1 MREKLKL
8 HCDVISGYAFSS
20 SDWKEEGIPVIKIGN
35 ISNGSDIDCDE
46 LQYVDEFFLDKLDPK
61 YHISNGD
68 ILVSLTGSHINQPN
82 SMVGRSCRSLTEK
95 KYLLNQRAGKVI
107 PFDNTDKNYLYYL
120 LSTKAIKYDIANR
133 AYGGANQVNVSPSD
147 IKNIKWEFP
156 LIEKQRKI
164 SGILSKY
171 DELIQNN
178 NKRIIQLEGVAQELY
193 REWFVLFRF
202 PGYEKV
208 TFSKTKMR
216 GWTYGDATTLMFP
229 EKWRLGKLS
238 ELGQFKR
245 GKNITAAQMVDGKIP
260 VISAGITPSGYHN
273 KSNVHG
279 ESLTI
284 SASGANAGYLLYHL
298 DDIWAADCSY
308 YQDKNKLWFVY
319 NTLMFLQPVISNL
332 QCGAAQPHVYPKNIN
347 KIPVIIPE
355 KSLME
360 LYCERV
366 APIYKQIKLLKA
378 TNSNLMDQRD
388 LLLPRLMSDKLEV

>member
-1 MREKLKL
+1 M
-8 HCDVISGYAFSS
+8 
-20 SDWKEEGIPVIKIGN
+20 
-35 ISNGSDIDCDE
+35 
-46 LQYVDEFFLDKLDPK
+46 
-61 YHISNGD
+61 
-68 ILVSLTGSHINQPN
+68 
-82 SMVGRSCRSLTEK
+82 
-95 KYLLNQRAGKVI
+95 
-107 PFDNTDKNYLYYL
+107 
-120 LSTKAIKYDIANR
+120 
-133 AYGGANQVNVSPSD
+133 
-147 IKNIKWEFP
+147 
-156 LIEKQRKI
+156 IEKQRKI

-279 ESLTI
+279 DSLTI

-319 NTLMFLQPVISNL
+319 NTLLFLQPVISNL